1 MNPPRESALAEVT
14 PRADAPTAGA
24 PVDAQPAVTPPM
36 PEDLATANP
45 KWRRRSRPSGEAA
58 LHHPGLDE
66 AAKLRLGLQRRAHIN
81 LRRHIRR
88 DLVRISV
95 LVGADL
101 AVFVLVRGIVRAI
114 RDHGMLGAAPASLM
128 SELLPR
134 GILGGAQFGLA
145 LLLGL
150 FVTGNYGEGDAR
162 RDPGRLLRG
171 AALAAALPLWL
182 QLWNL
187 GPQVV
192 LPWYAVTT
200 TIMWMGLVAVRM
212 TIDRIVALV
221 RPPERDAL
229 ATLLV
234 GSAKECRAAMTMRL
248 FNGKGEFRVIGAV
261 EASMA
266 RGNGALGGVEDLP
279 RIIHERR
286 AEAVVICGSLGQQAY
301 DQVVDAALSGGCE
314 LAAIP
319 RSANAVA
326 VRPTLVWRDGEPVV
340 ILAAPALKAQQLMIK
355 RVVDLVGAGLGLLML
370 SPVLLAVAAMIKLD
384 SRGPVLFRQQR
395 VGLGGR
401 PFGMFKFRTMVADAD
416 QKKADL
422 AHLNQTGD
430 PRLFKIKDDPRIT
443 RVGRWMRRWSIDE
456 IPQLLNVMTGDMSL
470 VGPRP
475 FFLGDL
481 AQYEAHHFDRLG
493 ASPGMTGLWQV
504 SGRSAVTDF
513 EEVVRLDRD
522 YIERW
527 SILLDLKILVMTLPA
542 VLKRTG
548 AF

>member
-1 MNPPRESALAEVT
+1 MNPPAKSALAEAT
-14 PRADAPTAGA
+14 PSTGTPTTGA
-24 PVDAQPAVTPPM
+24 PVELPPPVHAPA
-36 PEDLATANP
+36 PEEVAAGGR
-45 KWRRRSRPSGEAA
+45 WRRRSRPSGEAA
-58 LHHPGLDE
+58 VAHPGLDE

-88 DLVRISV
+88 DLVRVSV

-101 AVFVLVRGIVRAI
+101 AVFVAMRGIVRAI
-114 RDHGMLGAAPASLM
+114 RDHGILGEVSASWM
-128 SELLPR
+128 SEVLPR
-134 GILGGAQFGLA
+134 GILSGAQFGLA
-145 LLLGL
+145 LLVGL
-150 FVTGNYGEGDAR
+150 LVTGNYGEGDAR

-187 GPQVV
+187 GPEVV

-200 TIMWMGLVAVRM
+200 TIMWLGLIGVRM

-234 GSAKECRAAMTMRL
+234 GSATECRAALAMRL
-248 FNGKGEFRVIGAV
+248 FNGKGEFRVIGSV
-261 EASMA
+261 EAGPS

-319 RSANAVA
+319 RGANAVA
-326 VRPTLVWRDGEPVV
+326 VRPTLVWREGEPVV

-355 RVVDLVGAGLGLLML
+355 RAVDIVGSLFGILLL
-370 SPVLLAVAAMIKLD
+370 SPFLLTIAVLIKLD
-384 SRGPVLFRQQR
+384 SKGPVLLRQQR

-401 PFGMFKFRTMVADAD
+401 LFGMFKFRTMVADAD
-416 QKKADL
+416 RKKADL

-430 PRLFKIKDDPRIT
+430 PRLFKIKNDPRIT
-443 RVGRWMRRWSIDE
+443 RTGQWLRRWSIDE
-456 IPQLLNVMTGDMSL
+456 IPQLLNVLIGDMSL

-475 FFLGDL
+475 FFLDDL

-504 SGRSAVTDF
+504 SGRSSVVDF

-527 SILLDLKILVMTLPA
+527 SLALDLKILFLTVPA
-542 VLKRTG
+542 VLRRTG